1 MDEDRTKEKRL
12 KKCINT
18 YKEDNHLTKNM
29 VYRILSVFSVSAVL
43 FHAVA
48 FSCLSII
55 IATANTVDEQD
66 EVNHEE
72 ILVDP
77 LNEFHVKTE
86 DAELIEEVDTA
97 PTMIEFTQPLFEGIR
112 TKSTPISFVTMNE
125 INEVSIQLPQ
135 SAKIIKDL
143 LPADMEVKEI
153 GVGNNWVIQSE
164 TVRTSFSI
172 MLKFEK
178 SGVFEIW
185 VGESSATI
193 EIVPLQD
200 DVLESENDQVFPYEV
215 SSENE
220 YEDISKVESHSSMNY
235 NYLLN
240 PNFNFT
246 SGGDNRIPNWELS
259 SAGIPVNQL
268 NRNLTFSSEVDSE
281 GWHLLSDANF
291 KLKGE
296 NNLSISQSPINRTLM
311 ISQIIQTVP
320 GRHYRFGVRA
330 RANEPDDH
338 MHLIVYSG
346 TLIAGPSFNLAAQRI
361 DLTDTEE
368 DYEISFVASQTVATV
383 SYRVIGS
390 HIDLANAYV
399 APLEHSLTMV
409 ASPDTGGNPTASR
422 TSMIAGEHAEIS
434 ANPNNG
440 YRFAHWEI
448 ISGEGAAVTSTTNL
462 ESTFIM
468 GNSNATVKAI
478 YQVEEPGKV
487 YVQYLDIYGNELLE
501 TEVLNGV
508 VGDTYETKPK
518 EIEHYQL
525 VVTPDNATGI
535 FQKELVFVT
544 YVYELVTVP
553 PLDPLDP
560 DKPIDPENKPHLPVD
575 QGLFSIDFVPQFNF
589 GTQVISIGE
598 KKYYA
603 EPQRLLDEG
612 GNVLEGEVRPNFIQI
627 SDRRPDNERSRW
639 QFAVTQTGQFSGDEG
654 QQLSGASI
662 TFKNQ
667 QLISSRGNVDSNL
680 QPTSSVTLEPGHR
693 RVLFDIPEGADSGT
707 WFYLFGDEETSNS
720 SVVLDVPKCANPEA
734 MRYYTNFLWELSS
747 VPDNR

>member
-1 MDEDRTKEKRL
+1 
-12 KKCINT
+12 
-18 YKEDNHLTKNM
+18 M

-55 IATANTVDEQD
+55 IATASTVAEQD
-66 EVNHEE
+66 EVNNDLLKDIPHEE
-72 ILVDP
+72 ILVNP
-77 LNEFHVKTE
+77 LNEFHVNTE
-86 DAELIEEVDTA
+86 DAELIEEVDTV

-112 TKSTPISFVTMNE
+112 TKDVPISFVSTNE

-135 SAKIIKDL
+135 PAKIVKDL

-172 MLKFEK
+172 KLAFEK

-185 VGESSATI
+185 IGESSATI

-220 YEDISKVESHSSMNY
+220 DEDISKTESHSSMNY

-259 SAGIPVNQL
+259 STGIPVNHL
-268 NRNLTFSSEVDSE
+268 NRNLTFSSDVDSE

-296 NNLSISQSPINRTLM
+296 NNLSISQSPVNRTL
-311 ISQIIQTVP
+311 IVSQVIQTIP
-320 GRHYRFGVRA
+320 GRHYNLGVKA
-330 RANEPDDH
+330 RTNDPGGYIHLVAYSFDLISGPNYSLGNE
-338 MHLIVYSG
+338 
-346 TLIAGPSFNLAAQRI
+346 RI
-361 DLTDTEE
+361 DLTDAYEN
-368 DYEISFVASQTVATV
+368 YEISFVATHNRTTF
-383 SYRVIGS
+383 SYRVIGN
-390 HIDLANAYV
+390 HIELTDAYV
-399 APLEHSLTMV
+399 VPLEHSLTMV

-448 ISGEGAAVTSTTNL
+448 ISGEGADVTSTTNL

-487 YVQYLDIYGNELLE
+487 YVQYLDTDGHELLE
-501 TEVLNGV
+501 TEVLDGV

-535 FQKELVFVT
+535 FQEEIVFVT

-575 QGLFSIDFVPQFNF
+575 QGLFSIDFVSQFNF

-662 TFKNQ
+662 TFENQ

-734 MRYYTNFLWELSS
+734 TSYSTNFLWELSS